1 MDLLDWTETRKRQ
14 GRGCGRILP
23 RCFTRR
29 PDGILRK
36 EVSPMDPQTV
46 VAVCAIFS
54 VVLAIVS
61 AAGRK

>member
-1 MDLLDWTETRKRQ
+1 MP
-14 GRGCGRILP
+14 RILP

-36 EVSPMDPQTV
+36 EVSPMDSQTV